1 MNTHQGII
9 ISPTTLYYHGIR
21 EINTHR
27 QGGIVNP
34 IDFSHTGVRQLL
46 THRGDILNPDDWI
59 RTGIR
64 QISTRQGVMH
74 NLSQGKKG
82 TTEKEVMKPPRTEPL
97 EYAWKKM
104 NI

>member
-1 MNTHQGII
+1 MAVLRGII
-9 ISPTTLYYHGIR
+9 ISPTTQYHTGTR
-21 EINTHR
+21 EINTNR
-27 QGGIVNP
+27 QGTIVKP

-46 THRGDILNPDDWI
+46 THQGVILNPDDWI
-59 RTGIR
+59 RSGIR

-74 NLSQGKKG
+74 NLSQNKG
-82 TTEKEVMKPPRTEPL
+82 GTSEKEVMKPPRAEPL